1 MTNEEYNKALED
13 IAAARSNGDR
23 QLENNLNW
31 ELWKKSEKSANN
43 T

>member
-13 IAAARSNGDR
+13 IAMARSNGDR

-31 ELWKKSEKSANN
+31 ELWKKSEKKCK
-43 T
+43 

>member
-13 IAAARSNGDR
+13 IAMARSNGDH

-31 ELWKKSEKSANN
+31 ELWKKSEKSANKA
-43 T
+43 